1 MVVDHCT
8 LNIQTCMIHFYVRS
22 NTLIKMVVYHSFC
35 HDKCTINYD
44 HICIQLLRSILY
56 VRLQSYQLSAII
68 EKGQVKIQDGCKS
81 GIF

>member
-1 MVVDHCT
+1 MVIAQCT
-8 LNIQTCMIHFYVRS
+8 LILQSCMIPFCVRS
-22 NTLIKMVVYHSFC
+22 YALINMVDQSLR
-35 HDKCTINYD
+35 HDECSINYD

-56 VRLQSYQLSAII
+56 ARLQSYQLSAII